1 MLKCPSMVSIVL
13 YVLQHSRVGLMVFLQ
28 VLDLFLVYPMTVMN
42 SPRWLRSSGRIG
54 PGRRDLIQQLIS
66 SSRWP
71 ITCWNKSGWP
81 TRGQFERRM
90 SRNSTMERNFLA
102 KSLPPGNS
110 VIQEVVGY
118 VEFHDLALTLNASE
132 MGSNDLVLDST
143 WPATHQNATTTP
155 KATMALRPYSYA
167 MCYLAGNM
175 LSKLTDST
183 CKALRLGMIVCTEML
198 ERTSTIQ
205 N

>member
-66 SSRWP
+66 SLRWP

-90 SRNSTMERNFLA
+90 SKNSTMEQNFFT
-102 KSLPPGNS
+102 KSLLHGNS

-118 VEFHDLALTLNASE
+118 VEFHDLAWTLNTLE
-132 MGSNDLVLDST
+132 IGSNNLVLDFT
-143 WPATHQNATTTP
+143 WPPTHQNAMTTP
-155 KATMALRPYSYA
+155 KATMALGPYSCVT
-167 MCYLAGNM
+167 CYWTGNM

-183 CKALRLGMIVCTEML
+183 CKALLLGTIVGMEML
-198 ERTSTIQ
+198 ERTSTIR